1 MIGLMART
9 IDVYNQ

>member
-9 IDVYNQ
+9 IDVYNH